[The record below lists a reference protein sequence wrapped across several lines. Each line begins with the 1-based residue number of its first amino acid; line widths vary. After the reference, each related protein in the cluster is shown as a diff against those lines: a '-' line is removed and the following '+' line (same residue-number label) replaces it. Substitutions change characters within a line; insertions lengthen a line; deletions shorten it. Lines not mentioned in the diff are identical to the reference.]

1 MSNLFQ
7 SAIRCARACRVSMI
21 PLLVASLLAA
31 TGCGSRP
38 PVAAPKVA
46 FKEIAVI
53 PVASPGSVYTE
64 NRIFALPL
72 LPAMIATSIANRAKS
87 RGFDSHMQGA
97 REALGPRFTQML
109 VDALRAKGLSAH
121 AWDGVPRKSDAPDEI
136 DYKTLPTEDAVL
148 HVWFN
153 DVGMDSSRLSRDYQ
167 TRMNVAAYFFP
178 YPTATD
184 NLWISPYYYY
194 GADAKGNEDWSI
206 PSAAKYRYPDF
217 DALIARSDDVEASW
231 QEAMREMAR
240 RLANDIAARKQP

>member
-64 NRIFALPL
+64 NRMFALPL

-87 RGFDSHMQGA
+87 RGFDSHM
-97 REALGPRFTQML
+97 
-109 VDALRAKGLSAH
+109 
-121 AWDGVPRKSDAPDEI
+121 
-136 DYKTLPTEDAVL
+136 
-148 HVWFN
+148 
-153 DVGMDSSRLSRDYQ
+153 
-167 TRMNVAAYFFP
+167 
-178 YPTATD
+178 
-184 NLWISPYYYY
+184 
-194 GADAKGNEDWSI
+194 
-206 PSAAKYRYPDF
+206 
-217 DALIARSDDVEASW
+217 
-231 QEAMREMAR
+231 
-240 RLANDIAARKQP
+240 